1 MIFSGCCV
9 YELIVAIVLLV
20 LCLYI
25 LKLFLRKSTVC
36 DYNSKYVVITGC
48 DSGFGKRT
56 AIRLDEL
63 GFRVIAG
70 CLTNEGK
77 ENLQGVCSDR
87 LVSVLMDVTNSKQI
101 QEVFTIV
108 KSMVSDKGMV
118 EV

>member
-1 MIFSGCCV
+1 MFP
-9 YELIVAIVLLV
+9 LLV
-20 LCLYI
+20 ASFFI
-25 LKLFLRKSTVC
+25 FLFVLWYFFRKPKVG
-36 DYNSKYVVITGC
+36 DYNKKYVLITGC
-48 DSGFGKRT
+48 DSGFGKNN

-118 EV
+118 KV